1 MTKEQG
7 IKLDNTFEELLRH
20 NTALYDENITGI
32 VYRLGLMCFKI
43 AMTLSAMRF
52 NNTEITC
59 SDDDFDTAMC
69 LVKDVYLIHGTN
81 MLNRLTKNSKKL
93 NTTQTTLYNWI
104 ETKGTFKRAEIL
116 EEAKVLGVKD
126 RTLSDILK
134 RFTDFELIEKVSFGV
149 YRRR

>member
-1 MTKEQG
+1 
-7 IKLDNTFEELLRH
+7 
-20 NTALYDENITGI
+20 
-32 VYRLGLMCFKI
+32 
-43 AMTLSAMRF
+43 
-52 NNTEITC
+52 
-59 SDDDFDTAMC
+59 MC

-81 MLNRLTKNSKKL
+81 MLNRLTKNSKRL

-104 ETKGTFKRAEIL
+104 ETKGIFKRAEIL
-116 EEAKVLGVKD
+116 EEAKVLGIKD